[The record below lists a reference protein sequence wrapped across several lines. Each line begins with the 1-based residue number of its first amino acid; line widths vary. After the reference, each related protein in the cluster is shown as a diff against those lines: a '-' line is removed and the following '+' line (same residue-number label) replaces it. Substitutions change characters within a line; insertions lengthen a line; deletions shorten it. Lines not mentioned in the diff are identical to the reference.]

1 MAADSRDEMIR
12 LRGTIGASVSRRVF
26 LGFAPARV
34 LAALSFA
41 DVLDEDTGVGYQR
54 RFNSGHSQDFR
65 RYVQEDGSSTIPLT
79 FNLRPTTDE
88 GWKLIETDDGI
99 SILDVRPSAGKV
111 MARVD
116 CQHRLGYLG
125 DLDVSLPFMCFIGLS
140 VREEMEIFKVI
151 NGKAKGLSTSIL
163 DFHDASMSSGLW
175 QDRPELYISLQL
187 HSVAE
192 SPWCKQLDLGGR
204 ATSGLRRRASLRTMQ
219 KAVKRFLNQTKL
231 YKMESGTTSAEVVIS
246 FWAALALVLPTEW
259 NSPRAYLVNKG
270 IGVYALMTIAADI
283 YSESN
288 GQTCDRKYFVGKL
301 SEFLTLVD
309 WGQNGPLKGLGG
321 EGGVSAA
328 VAIIRRARANRGLK
342 VVNG

>member
-1 MAADSRDEMIR
+1 MAAD
-12 LRGTIGASVSRRVF
+12 LRTDSLKLSGTVGTSVRRRVF

-41 DVLDEDTGVGYQR
+41 DVLDEDTGIGYQR

-79 FNLRPTTDE
+79 FNLRPTPDD
-88 GWKLIETDDGI
+88 GWKLTETDGGM
-99 SILDVRPSAGKV
+99 SMLEVQPSAGKV

-140 VREEMEIFKVI
+140 VREEMEIFSVI
-151 NGKAKGLSTSIL
+151 NSKAKGLSTSLL
-163 DFHDASMSSGLW
+163 DFHDASLSSDLW
-175 QDRPELYISLQL
+175 KDRPELYISLQL
-187 HSVAE
+187 NSAPE

-204 ATSGLRRRASLRTMQ
+204 ATSGLKRRASLRTMQ

-231 YKMESGTTSAEVVIS
+231 YKMESGTTAAEAVIA

-288 GQTCDRKYFVGKL
+288 GQICDRKYFVGKL

-328 VAIIRRARANRGLK
+328 VAVIRRARATRGLK

>member
-1 MAADSRDEMIR
+1 MAADLKTDLIQ
-12 LRGTIGASVSRRVF
+12 LRGTIGVSVRRRVF
-26 LGFAPARV
+26 VGFAPARI

-41 DVLDEDTGVGYQR
+41 DVLDEDTGLGYQR

-79 FNLRPTTDE
+79 FNLRPSPDN
-88 GWKLIETDDGI
+88 GWKLTESEGEM
-99 SILDVRPSAGKV
+99 SILEVHPSAGRV

-140 VREEMEIFKVI
+140 VREEMEIFSVI
-151 NGKAKGLSTSIL
+151 NSKAKGLSTSLL
-163 DFHDASMSSGLW
+163 DFHDASLSSDLW
-175 QDRPELYISLQL
+175 RDRPELYISLQL
-187 HSVAE
+187 NSAPE

-204 ATSGLRRRASLRTMQ
+204 ATSGLQRRASLRTMQ

-231 YKMESGTTSAEVVIS
+231 YKMESGIAAAEVVIA

-259 NSPRAYLVNKG
+259 SSPRAFLVNKG

-283 YSESN
+283 YAEST
-288 GQTCDRKYFVGKL
+288 GQPCDKKYFVGKL

-328 VAIIRRARANRGLK
+328 VAIIRRARATRGLK